1 MQVIAGPKSAA
12 LLGASAQNKSNV
24 LMSGTTS
31 ASVNNQ
37 LLGTVQSQANILPHI
52 SVQSVLSFGQILQ
65 GAQQDVIEPAAVLEN
80 DSSDTASFL
89 LNLTGEMELQSILDN
104 EDEGAAIASELISNG
119 DLPNIQDLAVM
130 LGLDAETLLQALE
143 KVAQMGGAGMDNE
156 NSLNE
161 DMLSFM
167 LENEL
172 SIEKLIDLT
181 VTATE
186 QGMHA
191 VKEGD
196 LQAIRTVLKAAQ
208 IVQAFGQQATALP
221 DSKKEAM
228 LQLKAVLAQAAAAQQ
243 SLSQASATPK
253 QTILQAAFA
262 QYAADQPV
270 VQENK
275 SVKPVAPAVE
285 SINPFAIQMSKTEQF
300 VMSVKTNPAPMN
312 MEQFIEK
319 FTQLLGNSNLM
330 KTPNGTKMLIK
341 LYPEQLGSL
350 RIELLQQNGVMTAKI
365 LSSTQAVKELLEQN
379 AHQLKNAFSQ
389 QNVTVDKL
397 DIASPDTRQQQFD
410 RGAQQQR
417 QQEQKQPHDETKQ
430 NDQEP
435 NASFEELLLH
445 AEWEG

>member
-65 GAQQDVIEPAAVLEN
+65 GAQQDVIEPAVVLEN

-104 EDEGAAIASELISNG
+104 EDEGAAIASDLLSNG

-143 KVAQMGGAGMDNE
+143 KVAQMGGAGMNNE

-161 DMLSFM
+161 DMRSFM

-186 QGMHA
+186 QGTHA

-221 DSKKEAM
+221 DTKKEAM

-243 SLSQASATPK
+243 SLSQASATAK

-300 VMSVKTNPAPMN
+300 VMSVKTNPGPMN

-417 QQEQKQPHDETKQ
+417 QQEQKQSHDETKQ

>member
-1 MQVIAGPKSAA
+1 MQVIVGSKSTAF
-12 LLGASAQNKSNV
+12 LGTAIPNKSNA
-24 LMSGTTS
+24 LTQGTTS

-37 LLGTVQSQANILPHI
+37 VLGASQTFLNT
-52 SVQSVLSFGQILQ
+52 SFQGSMQGMRSFGQMLQ
-65 GAQQDVIEPAAVLEN
+65 NAQQPISETAEVLEN
-80 DSSDTASFL
+80 DTPIDAASLL
-89 LNLTGEMELQSILDN
+89 LNSTGELELQSILDN
-104 EDEGAAIASELISNG
+104 EDEGAAIASDLLSNG

-130 LGLDAETLLQALE
+130 LGLDAETLIQSME
-143 KVAQMGGAGMDNE
+143 KVAQMGNE
-156 NSLNE
+156 NSSIE
-161 DMLSFM
+161 DMRSFM
-167 LENEL
+167 IENEL
-172 SIEKLIDLT
+172 SIEKLIHLT
-181 VTATE
+181 VMATE

-196 LQAIRTVLKAAQ
+196 LQAIRTVLKASQ

-228 LQLKAVLAQAAAAQQ
+228 LHLKAVLAQAAVAQQ
-243 SLSQASATPK
+243 SPSQASAAPK

-275 SVKPVAPAVE
+275 SVKPVATTVE
-285 SINPFAIQMSKTEQF
+285 SINPFTIQMSKTEQF
-300 VMSVKTNPAPMN
+300 VMSVKTNPGPMN

-330 KTPNGTKMLIK
+330 KTPNGTRMLIK

-397 DIASPDTRQQQFD
+397 DIASPDTRQQLFD

-417 QQEQKQPHDETKQ
+417 QQEQKQPHDESKQ

>member
-12 LLGASAQNKSNV
+12 HFGASAQNKSNV
-24 LMSGTTS
+24 LMSGSTS

-37 LLGTVQSQANILPHI
+37 VLGAVQSQTNISPHI

-65 GAQQDVIEPAAVLEN
+65 GAQQDVIEPSAVLEN

-104 EDEGAAIASELISNG
+104 EDEGAAIASDLLSNG
-119 DLPNIQDLAVM
+119 ELPNIQDLAVM

-143 KVAQMGGAGMDNE
+143 KVAQMGGAGMNNE
-156 NSLNE
+156 TSLNE
-161 DMLSFM
+161 DMRSFM
-167 LENEL
+167 IENEL

-186 QGMHA
+186 QGTHA

-228 LQLKAVLAQAAAAQQ
+228 LQLKAVLVQAAAAQQ

-262 QYAADQPV
+262 QYATDQPV

-300 VMSVKTNPAPMN
+300 VMSVKTNPGPMN

-319 FTQLLGNSNLM
+319 FTQLLGNSNVM
-330 KTPNGTKMLIK
+330 KTSNGTKMLIK